1 MIKRAPLF
9 SFFIAITGLICGFHR
24 LSGDQAT
31 ASASKSST
39 LPAGY
44 FESTIQPIFKNNC
57 YACHTAAAMSGL
69 RVDSMEALL
78 KGGNSG
84 PAIVSGNPDKSLL
97 IIAVRQT
104 DNDLKMPKGG
114 KLKPEEVAEL
124 EKWVKGGAPGP
135 GATTVPMA
143 AVAAVSVV
151 AAGGVVGAASPAGD
165 FFESR
170 VRPIFANNCYA
181 CHTAAAMSGL
191 RVDSLGALLKG
202 GNSGPA
208 IVPGDPDK
216 SLLIQAVK
224 QSGELKMPKGGHLKP
239 EEIAV
244 LVDWVKMGA
253 PWPNSPTAPA
263 TSAGPVI
270 TQEQR
275 NFWSFKPIHAP
286 AVPSVQDKKWATSD
300 LDKFVLAKLEEQKL
314 HPVAAADK
322 RTLIRRVTYD
332 LTGLPPTAEEVEAF
346 EKDRSPKAYEHV
358 VDRLLASPTYGERW
372 GRHWLDV
379 VRYGEDDVRG
389 LDPMGRGYMPWNGA
403 YLYRDWVI
411 KAFNDDMPYS
421 TFVKAQLAGDL
432 LDSKDRDKLITG
444 TAMLGQGPWIWD
456 QAEPIQGRA
465 DERNERVDMVTRGLL
480 GLTVACA
487 RCHNHKYDP
496 IPQKDYYALI
506 GVFAST
512 TYNEYPV
519 TSAASVIAWQRKQ
532 DQLVALNKELRE
544 FTQKE
549 TEQLSEILAY
559 QTSKYMVAVWRVSGE
574 PKQPIDEV
582 AAKDKLD
589 PEMLERWVN
598 YLKLPKKQYPFLKD
612 WQAMVMTGGTEDE
625 AKALGDSFQSLV
637 VSVMLDSRK
646 IKKENDIIKA
656 KGDVHEPL
664 DRDAKPN
671 EFETDDQFCPG
682 CLLELKTLPTDKAS
696 LWVDLFLRAIDSNE
710 NEARTKPGLFVFR
723 GWGLNRRLSVPWQEH
738 IETLNKQ
745 IKDLEKDAKEVK
757 YPFFHGVA
765 DKPKAVNVS
774 VNLRGNPHSLG
785 DEVPRHFPTALS
797 QADVKPFTHGSG
809 RLELADDIVNSGL
822 AARVFVNRVW
832 KWHFGTGIVN
842 TPDNFG
848 KAGDPPSNPELL
860 EYLASYFVGNGMS
873 VKKLQREILLS
884 SVYRLSSE
892 DSKDND
898 EKDPANRLYWRYNRQ
913 RLDAEEI
920 RDSVLFASGNIDLK
934 DTGGP
939 SSDFSDDN
947 HKRTVYCKI
956 SRFRMN
962 NFLQVFDFPNPSF
975 TAEQRFSTIVPL
987 QRLYFMNSTFVY
999 KQAEQLAKRVY
1010 PKGDDEARI
1019 QEAYRLLFAR
1029 AASEKEA
1036 ELGMKFLKS
1045 TPDLK
1050 GDTISGQPSTA
1061 WEEYARVLLS
1071 SNEFEFVN

>member
-1 MIKRAPLF
+1 MTKRGSAAFTFLL
-9 SFFIAITGLICGFHR
+9 IA
-24 LSGDQAT
+24 AV
-31 ASASKSST
+31 AESAST
-39 LPAGY
+39 PVENAT
-44 FESTIQPIFKNNC
+44 FESSVQPILQKNC
-57 YACHTAAAMSGL
+57 YACHAAAATSGL
-69 RVDSMEALL
+69 RVDSMEGLL

-84 PAIVSGNPDKSLL
+84 PAIVPGDPEKSLL
-97 IIAVRQT
+97 IQAVRQSG
-104 DNDLKMPKGG
+104 DLKMPKGG
-114 KLKPEEVAEL
+114 KLKPEEVAAL
-124 EKWVKGGAPGP
+124 EAWVKAGAPGP
-135 GATTVPMA
+135 AKAPAATNG
-143 AVAAVSVV
+143 AVA
-151 AAGGVVGAASPAGD
+151 AASPAGD

-191 RVDSLGALLKG
+191 RVDSLAGLLKG

-208 IVPGDPDK
+208 IVPGDPEK

-253 PWPNSPTAPA
+253 PWPNSPAAPIAASGPKVTA
-263 TSAGPVI
+263 
-270 TQEQR
+270 EQKK
-275 NFWSFKPIHAP
+275 FWSFQPIHP
-286 AVPSVQDKKWATSD
+286 PSVPVVADKKWATTD
-300 LDKFVLAKLEEQKL
+300 LDRFVLAKLEEQKL
-314 HPVAAADK
+314 QPVALADK

-332 LTGLPPTAEEVEAF
+332 LTGLPPTTQEIDAF
-346 EKDRSPKAYEHV
+346 EKDRSSKAYEKV
-358 VDRLLASPTYGERW
+358 VDRLLASSAYGERW

-389 LDPMGRGYMPWNGA
+389 LDPMQRGYMPWSGA
-403 YLYRDWVI
+403 YVYRDWVI

-432 LDSKDRDKLITG
+432 LDAKEREKLITG

-496 IPQKDYYALI
+496 ILQKDYYALI

-519 TSAASVIAWQRKQ
+519 SSAATVVAWQRKQ
-532 DQLVALNKELRE
+532 DQLIALRKELRE
-544 FTQKE
+544 FSQNE
-549 TEQLSEILAY
+549 SEQLAEILAH
-559 QTSKYMVAVWRVSGE
+559 QCSKYMVAAWRVSSAE
-574 PKQPIDEV
+574 SKMPLDTV
-582 AAKDKLD
+582 ASRDKVD
-589 PEMLERWVN
+589 PEMLDRWVN
-598 YLKLPKKQYPFLKD
+598 YLKVPKKHYPFLKD
-612 WQAMVMTGGTEDE
+612 WQAMIAAGGSEDE

-637 VSVMLDSRK
+637 TSVMIDAKK

-656 KGDVHEPL
+656 KGDVPERL
-664 DRDAKPN
+664 ERDAKPN

-682 CLLELKTLPTDKAS
+682 CNLELKTLPAEKAS
-696 LWVDLFLRAIDSNE
+696 LWVDLFLRSLDSPDDE
-710 NEARTKPGLFVFR
+710 RAKPGLFVFR
-723 GWGLNRRLSVPWQEH
+723 GWGLARRLSAPWQEH
-738 IETLNKQ
+738 LDALNKQ
-745 IKDLEKDAKEVK
+745 IEELEKSVKDTK
-757 YPFFHGVA
+757 YPYLHGVA
-765 DKPKAVNVS
+765 DKPKPVNAA

-785 DEVPRHFPTALS
+785 EEVPRRFPEVLS
-797 QADVKPFTHGSG
+797 PGDPKAYTHGSG
-809 RLELADDIVNSGL
+809 RLELADDIVGSGL

-832 KWHFGTGIVN
+832 KWHFGSGIVN

-848 KAGDPPSNPELL
+848 KAGDPPSNPALL
-860 EYLASYFVGNGMS
+860 EYLANYFVQNGMS
-873 VKKLQREILLS
+873 LKKLQREILLS
-884 SVYRLSSE
+884 SVYRLSSQ
-892 DSKDND
+892 DSKEND
-898 EKDPANRLYWRYNRQ
+898 EKDPANRLCWRFNRQ

-920 RDSVLFASGNIDLK
+920 RDSVLFASGSL
-934 DTGGP
+934 DTKKAGGP

-947 HKRTVYCKI
+947 TRRTVYCKI

-987 QRLYFMNSTFVY
+987 QRLYFMNSGFVY

-1010 PKGDDEARI
+1010 PTSDDSARI
-1019 QEAYRLLFAR
+1019 REVYRILFGR
-1029 AASEKEA
+1029 FPTEKEA
-1036 ELGMKFLKS
+1036 ELGLKFIRS
-1045 TPDLK
+1045 TSDLK
-1050 GDTISGQPSTA
+1050 GETITGEPSTA
-1061 WEEYARVLLS
+1061 WKEYARVLLS
-1071 SNEFEFVN
+1071 SNEFEFVD

>member
-1 MIKRAPLF
+1 MIKRASLL
-9 SFFIAITGLICGFHR
+9 SFLLASISIFGLGG
-24 LSGDQAT
+24 LSGDQSGT
-31 ASASKSST
+31 APALPS

-84 PAIVSGNPDKSLL
+84 PAIVPGNPDKSLL
-97 IIAVRQT
+97 ILAVRQT

-114 KLKPEEVAEL
+114 KLKPEEVAAL
-124 EKWVKGGAPGP
+124 EKWIQAGAPGP
-135 GATTVPMA
+135 GVAVATP
-143 AVAAVSVV
+143 AAVS
-151 AAGGVVGAASPAGD
+151 AASTGGVVGVASPAGD

-170 VRPIFANNCYA
+170 VRPVFANNCYA

-191 RVDSLGALLKG
+191 RLDSLAALLKG

-224 QSGELKMPKGGHLKP
+224 QTGELKMPKGGHLKP
-239 EEIAV
+239 EEITV

-253 PWPNSPTAPA
+253 PWPNSATAPA
-263 TSAGPVI
+263 IPAGPTI
-270 TQEQR
+270 TPEQK
-275 NFWSFKPIHAP
+275 NFWSFKPIHEP
-286 AVPSVQDKKWATSD
+286 AVPSVQDRKWASSD
-300 LDKFVLAKLEEQKL
+300 LDKFVLAKLEDQKL

-332 LTGLPPTAEEVEAF
+332 LTGLPPTAGEVEAF
-346 EKDRSPKAYEHV
+346 EKDRSPKAYEHL
-358 VDRLLASPTYGERW
+358 VDRLLASSAYGERW

-421 TFVKAQLAGDL
+421 TFVRAQLAGDL
-432 LDSKDRDKLITG
+432 ADPKDRDKLITG

-456 QAEPIQGRA
+456 QAEPVQGRA

-496 IPQKDYYALI
+496 ILQKDYYALV

-532 DQLVALNKELRE
+532 DQLTALDKELSE

-559 QTSKYMVAVWRVSGE
+559 QASKYMVGAWRVSGE
-574 PKQPIDEV
+574 PKQTLAEV

-598 YLKLPKKQYPFLKD
+598 YLKVPKKQYPFLKD
-612 WQAMVMTGGTEDE
+612 WQAMIATGGTEDE
-625 AKALGDSFQSLV
+625 ARALGDSFQSLV

-656 KGDVHEPL
+656 KGDVPEPL

-682 CLLELKTLPTDKAS
+682 CLLELKTLPTAKAS
-696 LWVDLFLRAIDSNE
+696 LWVDLFLRSLDSNE
-710 NEARTKPGLFVFR
+710 NESHPKPGLFVFR
-723 GWGLNRRLSVPWQEH
+723 GWGLSRRLSVPWQEH
-738 IETLNKQ
+738 IEALNKQ
-745 IKDLEKDAKEVK
+745 VKDLEKEVKDAK
-757 YPFFHGVA
+757 YPYFHGVA
-765 DKPKAVNVS
+765 DKPKPINVA
-774 VNLRGNPHSLG
+774 VNLRGNPHNLG
-785 DEVPRHFPTALS
+785 EEVPRHFPTVLS
-797 QADVKPFTHGSG
+797 PAEAKPFQMGSG
-809 RLELADDIVNSGL
+809 RMELAENIINSGL

-860 EYLASYFVGNGMS
+860 EYLASYFVNNGMS

-892 DSKDND
+892 DSKEND
-898 EKDPANRLYWRYNRQ
+898 EKDPSNRLYWRFNRQ

-920 RDSVLFASGNIDLK
+920 RDSVLFASGKIDLK
-934 DTGGP
+934 AAGGP
-939 SSDFSDDN
+939 SADFTDDN
-947 HKRTVYCKI
+947 HKRTVYCRI

-999 KQAEQLAKRVY
+999 KQAEELARRVY
-1010 PKGDDEARI
+1010 PSGDDEARI
-1019 QEAYRLLFAR
+1019 REAYRLLFAR
-1029 AASEKEA
+1029 EPNAKETD
-1036 ELGMKFLKS
+1036 LGLNFLKT

-1050 GDTISGQPSTA
+1050 GETISGQPSTA
-1061 WEEYARVLLS
+1061 WKEYARVLLS

>member
-1 MIKRAPLF
+1 MIKRTPLF
-9 SFFIAITGLICGFHR
+9 CTILGFVVAVFSFRAFPRQQGVAP
-24 LSGDQAT
+24 S
-31 ASASKSST
+31 
-39 LPAGY
+39 AGY
-44 FESTIQPIFKNNC
+44 FESKVQPIFQKNC
-57 YACHTAAAMSGL
+57 YACHTTSASSGL

-84 PAIVSGNPDKSLL
+84 PAIVPGNPDKSLL
-97 IIAVRQT
+97 ILAVRQT

-114 KLKPEEVAEL
+114 KLTAAEVATL
-124 EKWVKGGAPGP
+124 EDWVKMGAPGP
-135 GATTVPMA
+135 A
-143 AVAAVSVV
+143 AVVPAMT
-151 AAGGVVGAASPAGD
+151 GGVVGAASPAGD

-170 VRPIFANNCYA
+170 VRPIFANNCSG
-181 CHTAAAMSGL
+181 CHGNMAASGL
-191 RVDSLGALLKG
+191 RIDSLGALLKG

-208 IVPGDPDK
+208 IVPGDPAK

-224 QSGELKMPKGGHLKP
+224 QTGELKMPKGGHLKP

-244 LVDWVKMGA
+244 LEDWVKMGA
-253 PWPNSPTAPA
+253 PWPNSPVAAA
-263 TSAGPVI
+263 TPSGPTI
-270 TQEQR
+270 TPEQKK
-275 NFWSFKPIHAP
+275 FWSFQPLHAP
-286 AVPSVQDKKWATSD
+286 AVPAVVDKKWASND

-314 HPVAAADK
+314 HPVAQADK

-346 EKDRSPKAYEHV
+346 ENDHSPKAYERV
-358 VDRLLASPTYGERW
+358 VDRLLASSAYGERW

-432 LDSKDRDKLITG
+432 VDAKERDKLITG

-496 IPQKDYYALI
+496 ILQKDYYALV

-519 TSAASVIAWQRKQ
+519 SSAATVIAWQRKQ
-532 DQLVALNKELRE
+532 DQLVALRKQLGE
-544 FTQKE
+544 FTQHE

-559 QTSKYMVAVWRVSGE
+559 ETSKYMVAAWRVSGE
-574 PKQPIDEV
+574 PKMPLDQ
-582 AAKDKLD
+582 AASKDKVD
-589 PEMLERWVN
+589 PEMLERWVS
-598 YLKLPKKQYPFLKD
+598 YLKTPKKQYPFLKD
-612 WQAMVMTGGTEDE
+612 WQAMVASGGSEDE
-625 AKALGDSFQSLV
+625 AKALGDSFQELV
-637 VSVMLDSRK
+637 ISVMLDARK

-656 KGDVHEPL
+656 KGDVPEPL

-682 CLLELKTLPTDKAS
+682 CLLELKTLPTEKAT
-696 LWVDLFLRAIDSNE
+696 LWVDLFLRLSESGDDERA
-710 NEARTKPGLFVFR
+710 KPGLFVFR
-723 GWGLNRRLSVPWQEH
+723 GWSLNRRLSTQWQEH
-738 IETLNKQ
+738 IEALNKQ
-745 IKDLEKDAKEVK
+745 IEDAEKAAKEIK

-765 DKPKAVNVS
+765 DKPKAINVA

-785 DEVPRHFPTALS
+785 DEVPRHFPTVLS
-797 QADVKPFTHGSG
+797 PDDAKPFSKGSG
-809 RLELADDIVNSGL
+809 RLELADDVIHSGL
-822 AARVFVNRVW
+822 AMRVFVNRVW

-860 EYLASYFVGNGMS
+860 EYLASSFVANGMS

-884 SVYRLSSE
+884 SVYRLASQ
-892 DSKDND
+892 DAADNA
-898 EKDPANRLYWRYNRQ
+898 EKDPANRYYWRFNRQ

-920 RDSVLFASGNIDLK
+920 RDSVLFAAGALDLK
-934 DTGGP
+934 KSGGP
-939 SSDFSDDN
+939 SADFADDN
-947 HKRTVYCKI
+947 NKRTVYCKI

-987 QRLYFMNSTFVY
+987 QRLYFMNSSFVY
-999 KQAEQLAKRVY
+999 KQAEQVAKRVY
-1010 PKGDDEARI
+1010 DKGDDAARI
-1019 QEAYRLLFAR
+1019 REAYRILFAR
-1029 AASEKEA
+1029 APSQKEA
-1036 ELGMKFLKS
+1036 ELGLKFLQS

-1050 GDTISGQPSTA
+1050 GETITGQPSTA
-1061 WEEYARVLLS
+1061 WKEYARVLLS
-1071 SNEFEFVN
+1071 SNEFEFMN

>member
-1 MIKRAPLF
+1 MIKRVSLVGSLLLTFLFFF
-9 SFFIAITGLICGFHR
+9 SFR
-24 LSGDQAT
+24 
-31 ASASKSST
+31 ASSDPSADAPAVTPAYFDSK
-39 LPAGY
+39 
-44 FESTIQPIFKNNC
+44 IKPILQQNC

-84 PAIVSGNPDKSLL
+84 PAIVPGNPDKSLL

-114 KLKPEEVAEL
+114 KLKAEEVAAL
-124 EKWVKGGAPGP
+124 EEWVKLGAPGP
-135 GATTVPMA
+135 QTASVDANSPKATATT
-143 AVAAVSVV
+143 
-151 AAGGVVGAASPAGD
+151 GGAVGAATPAGD

-170 VRPIFANNCYA
+170 VRPILANNCYA
-181 CHTAAAMSGL
+181 CHTAASASGL
-191 RVDSLGALLKG
+191 RVDSLASLLKG

-208 IVPGDPDK
+208 LIPGDAAK

-244 LVDWVKMGA
+244 LEDWVKMGA
-253 PWPNSPTAPA
+253 PWPNSPAAPA
-263 TSAGPVI
+263 IAAGPVV
-270 TQEQR
+270 TPEQR
-275 NFWSFKPIHAP
+275 NFWSFQPVHEP
-286 AVPSVQDKKWATSD
+286 VVPTVQDKRWATTD
-300 LDKFVLAKLEEQKL
+300 LDKFVMAKLEGQKL
-314 HPVAAADK
+314 HPVDQADK

-332 LTGLPPTAEEVEAF
+332 LTGLPPTASEVETF
-346 EKDRSPKAYEHV
+346 QNDHSSKAYERV
-358 VDRLLASPTYGERW
+358 VDRLLASPAYGERW

-389 LDPMGRGYMPWNGA
+389 LDPMGRGYMPWSGA

-411 KAFNDDMPYS
+411 KAFNDDMPYG

-432 LDSKDRDKLITG
+432 VDAKERPKLITG

-456 QAEPIQGRA
+456 QAEPVQGRA

-496 IPQKDYYALI
+496 ILQKDYYALV

-519 TSAASVIAWQRKQ
+519 SSAASVIAWQRKQ
-532 DQLVALNKELRE
+532 DQLVSVQKQLRE
-544 FTQKE
+544 FTRNE

-559 QTSKYMVAVWRVSGE
+559 QTSKYMVAAWRVSGE
-574 PKQPIDEV
+574 PKMATDMV

-589 PEMLERWVN
+589 PEMLERWVS
-598 YLKLPKKQYPFLKD
+598 YLKSPKKQYPFLKD
-612 WQAMVMTGGTEDE
+612 WQAMIATGGTEDE
-625 AKALGDSFQSLV
+625 AKALGDSYQALI
-637 VSVMLDSRK
+637 VSVMLDAKK

-656 KGDVHEPL
+656 KGDVPEPL

-696 LWVDLFLRAIDSNE
+696 MWVDLFLRAIDSDDNE
-710 NEARTKPGLFVFR
+710 RAKPGLFVFR
-723 GWGLNRRLSVPWQEH
+723 GWGLTRRLSPEWQQH
-738 IETLNKQ
+738 IEALNKQ
-745 IKDLEKDAKEVK
+745 SEEIEKAVKDVQ
-757 YPFFHGVA
+757 YPFFHGVS
-765 DKPKAVNVS
+765 DKPKAINIA

-785 DEVPRHFPTALS
+785 DEVPRHFPTVLGTG
-797 QADVKPFTHGSG
+797 DPKPYSHGSG
-809 RLELADDIVNSGL
+809 RLELADNVVNSGL
-822 AARVFVNRVW
+822 AMRVFVNRVW

-842 TPDNFG
+842 TADNFG

-860 EYLASYFVGNGMS
+860 EFLASSFVKNGMS

-884 SVYRLSSE
+884 AVYRLSSE
-892 DSKDND
+892 DAKDND
-898 EKDPANRLYWRYNRQ
+898 EKDPANRFYWRFNRQ

-920 RDSVLFASGNIDLK
+920 RDSVLFAAGTLDLK
-934 DTGGP
+934 KTGGP
-939 SSDFSDDN
+939 SDDFTDN
-947 HKRTVYCKI
+947 NVRRTVYCKI

-987 QRLYFMNSTFVY
+987 QRLYFMNSGFVY

-1010 PKGDDEARI
+1010 TTGDDSVRI
-1019 QEAYRLLFAR
+1019 REAYKILFDR
-1029 AASEKEA
+1029 APSEKEA
-1036 ELGMKFLKS
+1036 ELGLKFLKS

-1050 GDTISGQPSTA
+1050 GETITGQPPTA
-1061 WEEYARVLLS
+1061 WKEYARVLLS
-1071 SNEFEFVN
+1071 SNEFEFTN